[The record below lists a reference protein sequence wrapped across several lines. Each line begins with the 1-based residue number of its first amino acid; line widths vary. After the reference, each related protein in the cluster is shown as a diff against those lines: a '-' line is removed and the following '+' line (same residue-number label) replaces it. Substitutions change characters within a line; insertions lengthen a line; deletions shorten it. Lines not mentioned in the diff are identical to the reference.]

1 MPWVPSR
8 GSCCVGRGLRADPGG
23 PGWEQGKR
31 MEWAQCQ
38 VWGRELLWGATVS
51 SALSPPVPLSLPRCR
66 EEEERTC
73 WGEQGPQP
81 TLGSHPAP
89 AQLGTK
95 ASLLG
100 QQTPLCPSSRRKGPR
115 QSLTPPLPEAPELQ
129 LCYLREGARLLR
141 TGGGNEGGRW
151 AGLEEGRTGEGEEGK
166 AGQEVRLKD
175 VSRVAAQRAC
185 TPNQILPSHHRYLLL
200 IRTPPPQRSGLPSR
214 SPRLQPFF

>member
-1 MPWVPSR
+1 M
-8 GSCCVGRGLRADPGG
+8 GEEGLGQILGAQAGGRGENGVGTVPGLG
-23 PGWEQGKR
+23 QR
-31 MEWAQCQ
+31 
-38 VWGRELLWGATVS
+38 VIWGATVS

-66 EEEERTC
+66 EEERTC

-95 ASLLG
+95 TSLLG

-129 LCYLREGARLLR
+129 LCYLREGAQLLR

-151 AGLEEGRTGEGEEGK
+151 AGLEEGRTEEGEEGK
-166 AGQEVRLKD
+166 AGQEVRLRD
-175 VSRVAAQRAC
+175 ESRVAAQRAC
-185 TPNQILPSHHRYLLL
+185 IPNQILPSHHHYLLL
-200 IRTPPPQRSGLPSR
+200 IHTPPPQHSGLPSR
-214 SPRLQPFF
+214 SLRLLPFF